1 MEDEVKGAVLE
12 KQNKQAQG
20 AKDRIMVTHQV
31 PRLVSSVMALL

>member
-20 AKDRIMVTHQV
+20 VTHQV
-31 PRLVSSVMALL
+31 PIVVSSVMALL